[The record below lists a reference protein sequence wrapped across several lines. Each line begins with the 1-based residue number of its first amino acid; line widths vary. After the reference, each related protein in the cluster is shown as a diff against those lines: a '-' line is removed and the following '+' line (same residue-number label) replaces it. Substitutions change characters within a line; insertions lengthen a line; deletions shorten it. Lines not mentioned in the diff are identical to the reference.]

1 MPRLIDAD
9 ALCESMRTWQ
19 AKLKPEYFIVDRVKS
34 DVLNTAIVVIE
45 NLPTIDAEPVRHG
58 RWEDGKCTECG
69 EDAPYTEIEEAVY
82 DYDWEENLR
91 FSHTETHREY
101 NETPYCPHCG
111 AKMDGGAE

>member
-1 MPRLIDAD
+1 MSRLIDAD
-9 ALCESMRTWQ
+9 ALVQMSWVLPNRMTRETALECFRN
-19 AKLKPEYFIVDRVKS
+19 IVND
-34 DVLNTAIVVIE
+34 A
-45 NLPTIDAEPVRHG
+45 PTIDAETVRHG

-101 NETPYCPHCG
+101 NETPYCPNCG
-111 AKMDGGAE
+111 TKMDGGAEE